1 MSSFPTIDTFV
12 PSFAFFFL
20 GTVVDSNIEFCK
32 SRGGTSARDVLITC
46 TIKVVI
52 LSCTWVVVFNVP
64 IARSQV
70 RAWGI
75 FVSTF

>member
-1 MSSFPTIDTFV
+1 M
-12 PSFAFFFL
+12 A
-20 GTVVDSNIEFCK
+20 DSNIEFCK

-64 IARSQV
+64 IARS
-70 RAWGI
+70 R
-75 FVSTF
+75 FVHGEYLSVLFEKYGT